1 MPRGGP
7 KAVGGSHA
15 LWLMPRTLARPLSQ
29 RPVQWGER
37 PWKCS
42 LIIECFNFKVIA
54 LMLEGTS
61 A

>member
-15 LWLMPRTLARPLSQ
+15 LWLMPKTLARPLSQ

-42 LIIECFNFKVIA
+42 LIIDCFNFKVK
-54 LMLEGTS
+54 LLL
-61 A
+61 